1 MIQDIKPHLFNNDFK
16 NTSLSETD
24 KVIVFNDNSVLVRY
38 DDLNK
43 QLILPEIDMNIKGYI
58 YLFSLD
64 DNNYYLSDDFITSD
78 NSFGFIEIH
87 ELRKLELKSNEM
99 IFALY
104 SAYHLH
110 HWYTNNK
117 YCGACGHKTIHHQQ
131 LRALR
136 CPDCNNIIFPRIN
149 PAVIIGVINGDKLLL
164 TRYKTGFNQNAL
176 VAGFVEFG
184 ETLEETVKRE
194 VKEEVGIN
202 VKNIRYYKSQPWG
215 IAQDL
220 LAGFYCEI
228 DGDDTIRLDQ
238 NELKYADWVKRE
250 DIVLQDKEY
259 SLTNEMMKMFKENK
273 IK

>member
-1 MIQDIKPHLFNNDFK
+1 MIQDIKPHLFNNVYK
-16 NTSLSETD
+16 NTLLSKTD
-24 KVIVFNDNSVLVRY
+24 KIVVFDDNRVLVKY
-38 DDLNK
+38 DDTNK
-43 QLILPEIDMNIKGYI
+43 QLILPEIDMNIKDYI

-64 DNNYYLSDDFITSD
+64 EDNYYLSEDFISSD
-78 NSFGFIEIH
+78 SSFNFIEMN
-87 ELRKLELKSNEM
+87 ELRKLELQSNVM

-104 SAYHLH
+104 SAYHLYR
-110 HWYTNNK
+110 WYRNNK

-131 LRALR
+131 LRALK
-136 CPDCNNIIFPRIN
+136 CPNCSNTIFPRIN

-220 LAGFYCEI
+220 LAGFYCEV
-228 DGDDTIRLDQ
+228 DGDYTIRLDQ